1 MERTPLSTGKKSK
14 QERAPEGGL
23 PFGNRMTQ
31 TQTGAEGAGKG
42 PSLDRDVRTG
52 VGGPRQDTLECALRV
67 PLSICR

>member
-52 VGGPRQDTLECALRV
+52 VGGPGRTLWNV
-67 PLSICR
+67 LSESH